1 MPHSLKVTL
10 GRFRSR
16 VEQRAPEE
24 GKATA
29 RGFTKTSSWKA
40 AKDGQRSSNG
50 TLGLC
55 SSVQDTPVREGG
67 TAPLP
72 LNTIGLGWRVGSVW
86 GCSLISSFIQQ
97 TFTDSLL
104 GPALAQQKKDPSFEA
119 CTGAVSIM
127 EKGLGCRHV
136 SPSSTMQQF
145 CDFMQG
151 FLNSPCLYFPT
162 GKMGMM
168 IVPTPPMPGDKLI
181 MHTCAHTHL

>member
-1 MPHSLKVTL
+1 MFYNKLCFQSKGSEYGKAECIQPQLSRFWNFIRDSAEILRGPMPHSLKVTL

-55 SSVQDTPVREGG
+55 PSVQDTPVREGG

-72 LNTIGLGWRVGSVW
+72 LNTVGLGWRVGSVW

-104 GPALAQQKKDPSFEA
+104 GPALAQQKKDPSFEV

-136 SPSSTMQQF
+136 SPNAAI
-145 CDFMQG
+145 
-151 FLNSPCLYFPT
+151 L
-162 GKMGMM
+162 
-168 IVPTPPMPGDKLI
+168 
-181 MHTCAHTHL
+181 